1 MKVELGLLFVEE
13 GWRVISGKK
22 TGTLHG
28 GGEGRPRCM
37 GVGRSG
43 NEMRRWS
50 WWSLKTKGSEGES
63 PHLKDDRGFLVF
75 GMKVI

>member
-1 MKVELGLLFVEE
+1 MESHQWEE
-13 GWRVISGKK
+13 DRDPAW
-22 TGTLHG
+22 